1 MASKATPTPEILDD
15 IALFD
20 ATLDAA
26 HTLLGQCAA
35 QWRAATGPDERETWM
50 STMRN
55 LRTMTAA
62 LDPTDRVALRKHL
75 IHWTSQA
82 AALADDD

>member
-1 MASKATPTPEILDD
+1 MASKATPTPELLDD

-26 HTLLGQCAA
+26 HTLLGRCAA
-35 QWRAATGPDERETWM
+35 QWRAAPGPAERESWM
-50 STMRN
+50 SAMRN

-62 LDPTDRVALRKHL
+62 LDPADRVALRKHL
-75 IHWTSQA
+75 THWTSQA
-82 AALADDD
+82 AELADDD